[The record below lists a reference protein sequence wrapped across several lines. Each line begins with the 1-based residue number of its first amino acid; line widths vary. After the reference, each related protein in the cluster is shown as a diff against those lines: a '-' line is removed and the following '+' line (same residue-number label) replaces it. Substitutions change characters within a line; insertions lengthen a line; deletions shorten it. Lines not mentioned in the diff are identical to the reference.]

1 VIRARIGSWEVE
13 WLPRSRGDEMMRNL
27 WIPFATVALAASIA
41 IGAAGCRPSVDA
53 AEVSEHVIR
62 PADLDA
68 LVLGRTTPGE
78 IEGKFGSPDR
88 LGMDGAFTYFT
99 KRRPSGA
106 QDSVTFR
113 FESGTLVKICTARAA

>member
-1 VIRARIGSWEVE
+1 
-13 WLPRSRGDEMMRNL
+13 MMRNL
-27 WIPFATVALAASIA
+27 WMHFGTVALAASIA

-53 AEVSEHVIR
+53 AEVPDPEHVIR

-88 LGMDGAFTYFT
+88 LGMDGALTYFT